1 MSQQTSVTD
10 LGTKPVGPLLLQYAI
25 PAIIATAAS
34 SLYSIIDSIFIGQG
48 VGPMAISGLALTTPL
63 KALTAAF
70 GAMIGV
76 GASTLLSVKLG
87 ERDYETAQNILGNV
101 LVLNISMGILLGIV
115 LLLVLDPILYFFGAS
130 PDTIPYARD
139 FMRVILIGNVV
150 THLYLGLNAMLRAAS
165 KPRQAMY
172 ATIFTVIINIIL
184 APIFI
189 YAFNWGIEGA
199 ALATV
204 LAQTIV
210 LVWQFY
216 LFSRPGE
223 FIRIRKGTF
232 RLKRRIV
239 RESLAIGMSPFL
251 INLCACLVVIIVNR
265 SMVLYGGD
273 LAVGAYG
280 IVNRLVFLF
289 VMIVIGL
296 NQGMQPIAGYN
307 FGARHY
313 DRLIQV
319 LKYSI
324 AGATAVMITGF
335 VVGMF
340 FSYECARAF
349 TTDPDLIDK
358 AGRGM
363 RLVVMCFPLVGMQ
376 IVTTS
381 FFQSIGHAGKS
392 IFLSLTRQLLFL
404 VPLLLILPTW
414 WGIKGVWMSMPVADG
429 LASILAFTLLV
440 KQMRKFKQ
448 ANQSTSTPV

>member
-63 KALTAAF
+63 MALTAAF

-210 LVWQFY
+210 LIWQFY

-223 FIRIRKGTF
+223 FIHIRKGTF

>member
-63 KALTAAF
+63 MALTAAF

-101 LVLNISMGILLGIV
+101 LVLNVSMGTLLGII
-115 LLLVLDPILYFFGAS
+115 LLLVLDPVLYFFGAS

-324 AGATAVMITGF
+324 AGATAVMVTGF

-340 FSYECARAF
+340 FSYACARAF

>member
-1 MSQQTSVTD
+1 
-10 LGTKPVGPLLLQYAI
+10 
-25 PAIIATAAS
+25 
-34 SLYSIIDSIFIGQG
+34 
-48 VGPMAISGLALTTPL
+48 
-63 KALTAAF
+63 
-70 GAMIGV
+70 
-76 GASTLLSVKLG
+76 
-87 ERDYETAQNILGNV
+87 
-101 LVLNISMGILLGIV
+101 
-115 LLLVLDPILYFFGAS
+115 
-130 PDTIPYARD
+130 
-139 FMRVILIGNVV
+139 
-150 THLYLGLNAMLRAAS
+150 
-165 KPRQAMY
+165 
-172 ATIFTVIINIIL
+172 
-184 APIFI
+184 
-189 YAFNWGIEGA
+189 
-199 ALATV
+199 
-204 LAQTIV
+204 
-210 LVWQFY
+210 
-216 LFSRPGE
+216 
-223 FIRIRKGTF
+223 
-232 RLKRRIV
+232 
-239 RESLAIGMSPFL
+239 
-251 INLCACLVVIIVNR
+251 
-265 SMVLYGGD
+265 MVLYGGD

>member
-63 KALTAAF
+63 MALTAAF

-404 VPLLLILPTW
+404 IPLLLILPTW